1 MSRTIRSTPADN
13 NGLRHPH
20 TLNEIK
26 QIEGILADDRV
37 YNTHV
42 AGLNHMRKRRT
53 ELPTAW
59 DDVVATSLYQ
69 GDHAV

>member
-1 MSRTIRSTPADN
+1 MSRTHRNIPEDN

-20 TLNEIK
+20 TLCEIK
-26 QIEGILADDRV
+26 QITGILADDRV

-53 ELPTAW
+53 ELPTVW
-59 DDVVATSLYQ
+59 DDVFAASLYQ
-69 GDHAV
+69 EDYAV